1 VIWVLF
7 VFLLGAD
14 VKEEV
19 WFNDFNTCLEYSQ
32 KLQAQNTHQRVA
44 GDKVYLKAY
53 CVPKKKE

>member
-1 VIWVLF
+1 M
-7 VFLLGAD
+7 GTD

-19 WFNDFNTCLEYSQ
+19 WFNDLETCLEYSQ
-32 KLQAQNTHQRVA
+32 KLKAQNTYQRVA